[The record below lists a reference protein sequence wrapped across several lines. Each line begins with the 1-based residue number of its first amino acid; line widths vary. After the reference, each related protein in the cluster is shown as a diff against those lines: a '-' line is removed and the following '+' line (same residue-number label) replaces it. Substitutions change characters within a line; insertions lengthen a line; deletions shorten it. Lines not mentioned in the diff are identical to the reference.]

1 MIEDILNTLT
11 FDMEDDFLTDG
22 SIYIDDSPYSDDLW
36 LA

>member
-1 MIEDILNTLT
+1 MDDILQNITIS
-11 FDMEDDFLTDG
+11 MEDDFLTDG